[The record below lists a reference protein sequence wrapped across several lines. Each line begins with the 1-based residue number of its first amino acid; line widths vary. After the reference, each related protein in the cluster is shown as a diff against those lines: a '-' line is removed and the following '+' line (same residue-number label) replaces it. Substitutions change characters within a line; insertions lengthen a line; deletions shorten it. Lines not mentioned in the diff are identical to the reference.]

1 MRVLDAC
8 ESLINGLSFLA
19 VSAFRHTSRNHKL
32 LRRRLLQLLL
42 LTFVLWS
49 SADIF
54 LVHRNFHKEQ
64 IHLDYRPPE
73 RQRIFIASALW
84 DNERTI
90 SSQWNDAV
98 IELANVFGADNIFV
112 SVYASGSNDGTG
124 YALRKLDKALDEVGV
139 QRTITIAEPSPDNE
153 ALKNPPADRR
163 HIATRARLRNLSL
176 KPLYDLRDAGTFFD
190 RILFL
195 SDVDFTKEDVLSL
208 LNTNYGTYTAACS
221 FDILNLPTG
230 PDALALRDADGHETV
245 MQKWPVFRS
254 ARSREAIKFMLPVPV
269 RSCWGDMVFMGTEE
283 IYSTRV
289 YQFRGVPDGLADKH
303 VVASESCLIHADSYI
318 SKRRGVYLNPFVRV
332 GLNTPAYTAIHQESH
347 WLSTWEIF
355 ESLWENRLRRWFS
368 SPFLKGW
375 SLRRK
380 FAKWKAENENNKE
393 RGDFCLTHE
402 VQATET

>member
-1 MRVLDAC
+1 MLLLNQMRVLDAC

-19 VSAFRHTSRNHKL
+19 VSAFRHTSRYHKL

-84 DNERTI
+84 DYERTI
-90 SSQWNDAV
+90 SSQWNAAV

-112 SVYASGSNDGTG
+112 SVYASGINDGTG
-124 YALRKLDKALDEVGV
+124 DALRKLDKALGEVGV

-163 HIATRARLRNLSL
+163 HIVTRARLRNLSL

-195 SDVDFTKEDVLSL
+195 SDVDFTVGSASPSTLPLAHIFGTPERGRTLSL
-208 LNTNYGTYTAACS
+208 KYQLWY
-221 FDILNLPTG
+221 
-230 PDALALRDADGHETV
+230 
-245 MQKWPVFRS
+245 
-254 ARSREAIKFMLPVPV
+254 
-269 RSCWGDMVFMGTEE
+269 
-283 IYSTRV
+283 IYSR
-289 YQFRGVPDGLADKH
+289 L
-303 VVASESCLIHADSYI
+303 
-318 SKRRGVYLNPFVRV
+318 FVR
-332 GLNTPAYTAIHQESH
+332 YTEP
-347 WLSTWEIF
+347 TD
-355 ESLWENRLRRWFS
+355 R
-368 SPFLKGW
+368 P
-375 SLRRK
+375 
-380 FAKWKAENENNKE
+380 
-393 RGDFCLTHE
+393 
-402 VQATET
+402 

>member
-19 VSAFRHTSRNHKL
+19 VSAFRHTSRYHKL

-84 DNERTI
+84 DYERTI
-90 SSQWNDAV
+90 SSQWNAAV

-112 SVYASGSNDGTG
+112 SVYASGINDGTG
-124 YALRKLDKALDEVGV
+124 DALRKLDKALGEVGV

-163 HIATRARLRNLSL
+163 HIVTRARLRNLSL

-195 SDVDFTKEDVLSL
+195 SDVDFTVGSASPSTLPLAHIFGTPERGRTLSL
-208 LNTNYGTYTAACS
+208 KYQLWY
-221 FDILNLPTG
+221 
-230 PDALALRDADGHETV
+230 
-245 MQKWPVFRS
+245 
-254 ARSREAIKFMLPVPV
+254 
-269 RSCWGDMVFMGTEE
+269 
-283 IYSTRV
+283 IYSR
-289 YQFRGVPDGLADKH
+289 L
-303 VVASESCLIHADSYI
+303 
-318 SKRRGVYLNPFVRV
+318 FVR
-332 GLNTPAYTAIHQESH
+332 YTEP
-347 WLSTWEIF
+347 TD
-355 ESLWENRLRRWFS
+355 R
-368 SPFLKGW
+368 P
-375 SLRRK
+375 
-380 FAKWKAENENNKE
+380 
-393 RGDFCLTHE
+393 
-402 VQATET
+402 